1 MTRFSGAAE
10 DFCKKNTKKSDNYL
24 AKNRIVC
31 YCKNCTEMGSLRKA
45 G

>member
-1 MTRFSGAAE
+1 MTRFGGAAE
-10 DFCKKNTKKSDNYL
+10 DSCKKIQKKSDNHL